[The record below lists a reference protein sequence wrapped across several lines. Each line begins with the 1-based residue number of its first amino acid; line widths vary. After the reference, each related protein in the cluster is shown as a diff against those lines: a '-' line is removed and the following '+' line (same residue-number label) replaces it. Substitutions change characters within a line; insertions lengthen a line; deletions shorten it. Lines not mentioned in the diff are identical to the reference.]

1 MYIYACERRDY
12 MEIIKSQRAVMIK
25 KELRK
30 LRVYLKRHYSAKCAQ
45 IIMTRR
51 LNERASKQR
60 MRQKQIWMKSNDL
73 NERDDDIDNN
83 FFVSLN

>member
-1 MYIYACERRDY
+1 
-12 MEIIKSQRAVMIK
+12 
-25 KELRK
+25 
-30 LRVYLKRHYSAKCAQ
+30 
-45 IIMTRR
+45 MTRR